1 LTGGLRREFLVTDM
15 NLVRV
20 SIKRIEFMTIINLFE
35 RLPQLP
41 NRAVNRRDKDNR
53 DTGAGPS
60 VRCVEVAREMFGM
73 SRDLFQG
80 EPSRCPDTV
89 RGDG

>member
-1 LTGGLRREFLVTDM
+1 MSSQNPKKFPVKS
-15 NLVRV
+15 NF
-20 SIKRIEFMTIINLFE
+20 KRLDESKKCSLYN
-35 RLPQLP
+35 
-41 NRAVNRRDKDNR
+41 KDNR
-53 DTGAGPS
+53 DAGAGPS